1 MKRDTRRMQW
11 RRWKVTK
18 WETTEKK
25 SSNRKATHY
34 ICASESHIELPRYTY
49 SSYGTEALYNESR
62 EKIHAHN
69 GSSSRSS
76 THTLSLASHNG
87 RRHFILFSLFFTRF
101 AHLTISTNSIRAIGL
116 RYIAFFATNWYACYC
131 TFHTVGTDGKRAR
144 RRRRRRRQVW
154 RRGILYTNIREREQM
169 RCFRFEFFFVG
180 HLELYHTLIWAIDL
194 ECFPRNQCILSVLF
208 TCGRKCI
215 FLNSVSSLP
224 WPTIVRRKIR
234 KK

>member
-169 RCFRFEFFFVG
+169 RCFSFEFFFCRSFGIVSHSYLG
-180 HLELYHTLIWAIDL
+180 DRFGMLSTQSIYSFRSFHL
-194 ECFPRNQCILSVLF
+194 
-208 TCGRKCI
+208 
-215 FLNSVSSLP
+215 
-224 WPTIVRRKIR
+224 R
-234 KK
+234 KKMHFLEFRFVFAVANNCEEKN